1 MASVMSRASK
11 IIDDD
16 KLMVP
21 EYFVAGQPHDE
32 WRTLRRECPVYWSEP
47 KGFRPYWSITK
58 HADIIEV
65 ESQPEVFINGPRFV
79 ITPAAFDDYM
89 AEHYGHI
96 NDLLKIVAQMDGAEH
111 TKHRQLLQ
119 PWFLPKALAKR
130 RQKIEETCNFYFDRL
145 MQGGVEGE
153 IDFAQEMAFWY
164 PLRVACALLGTPEE
178 DDEKILKIAEEVL
191 SFRAPEP
198 GQRTGFELCLDYC
211 NALAE
216 DRRREPRDDFS
227 TYLVQAQID
236 GAPIQPRELL
246 AHFLTVVTAGHDT
259 TSSSITSGMKA
270 LLQNPEQLQL
280 LRDDPSKII
289 SATEEIL
296 RWVTPTVQ
304 FSRTA
309 TRDYVLRGQ
318 TIREGESLCL
328 CFSSA
333 NRDEDVF
340 KNPDSFDI
348 LRSPNP
354 HLAFGTG
361 SHSCIGSQLAR
372 MEIRLFLKVFLERI
386 EHMEL
391 AGPTPWFPANMVTR
405 IAHMPVRYRLKH

>member
-1 MASVMSRASK
+1 MTPRK
-11 IIDDD
+11 LIDDD

-21 EYFVAGQPHDE
+21 EHFVAGQPHDE

-47 KGFRPYWSITK
+47 TGFRPYWSVTK

-65 ESQPEVFINGPRFV
+65 ESQPDVFINAPRFV
-79 ITPAAFDDYM
+79 ITPAAFEDYM

-96 NDLLKIVAQMDGAEH
+96 NDLLKIVAQMDAPEH
-111 TKHRQLLQ
+111 TQHRELLQ
-119 PWFLPKALAKR
+119 PWFTPKAIAR
-130 RQKIEETCNFYFDRL
+130 RQQKIEDICRFYFDKLAER
-145 MQGGVEGE
+145 GVEGE
-153 IDFAQEMAFWY
+153 IDFAQDMAFWY
-164 PLRVACALLGTPEE
+164 PLRVACGLLGSPEE
-178 DDEKILKIAEEVL
+178 DDEKLLKIAEQVL
-191 SFRAPEP
+191 SFSAPEP

-216 DRRREPRDDFS
+216 EKRRNPADDFS
-227 TYLVQAQID
+227 TYLVQSKID
-236 GAPIQPRELL
+236 GQPVGPKELL

-259 TSSSITSGMKA
+259 TSSSITFGVKA
-270 LLQNPEQLQL
+270 LLENPEQLQI
-280 LRDDPSKII
+280 LRDDPTKIH

-318 TIREGESLCL
+318 PINKGDALCL

-340 KNPDSFDI
+340 ADPDTFKV
-348 LRSPNP
+348 LRTPNN
-354 HLAFGTG
+354 HLAFGSG
-361 SHSCIGSQLAR
+361 SHSCLGSQLAR
-372 MEIRLFLKVFLERI
+372 LEIRCFLKMFLERI

-391 AGPTPWFPANMVTR
+391 TGPTPWFPANMVTR
-405 IAHMPVRYRLKH
+405 IEHMPVRYRLRH